1 MKNYLTLLF
10 VGVLLMSCKD
20 EKLEKLEKKSEDL
33 KCKTEF
39 MNSLIG
45 SSENTILL
53 GNSVGLK
60 KDYEELRRFVL
71 NSYKTMMKRGIK
83 GLYLY
88 IVDLELRNYLKT
100 LF

>member
-60 KDYEELRRFVL
+60 KDYEEYMVIQ
-71 NSYKTMMKRGIK
+71 SDTSKTCQEIQDAWKK
-83 GLYLY
+83 YS
-88 IVDLELRNYLKT
+88 DLVYEKT
-100 LF
+100 SK